1 MTMRTHWMHLA
12 VWSAILL
19 SACRKEEAV
28 EAPDM
33 GLDYFPTAVG
43 TWVEYQVDSLWRD
56 DPSNVLD
63 SVSYHLLERI
73 EEHYTDL
80 EGRPCQRI
88 HRYVQDLDGAWVV
101 RDVWTSTVDAY
112 AAEKTEENY
121 RRLKLS
127 FPVRDARRWDIN
139 VYGTGATG
147 DDTRND
153 ELLVAYE
160 QVDQPWS
167 TGSLSFDKTVLVKN
181 TVPPNFVDTREFEER
196 YADGVGMVYKYWEE
210 STNRVVYNPDG
221 TITLQNVGWRLR
233 MIAVAH
239 GS

>member
-1 MTMRTHWMHLA
+1 MTMRSHHLLIVFGA
-12 VWSAILL
+12 SLL
-19 SACRKEEAV
+19 LAACKKEEV
-28 EAPDM
+28 EEPDM
-33 GLDYFPTAVG
+33 GYGYFPTAVG

-63 SVSYHLLERI
+63 SVSYRLLERI

-88 HRYVQDLDGAWVV
+88 HRYVHDATGEWVV
-101 RDVWTSTVDAY
+101 RDVWTSTVDGY

-127 FPVRDARRWDIN
+127 FPVRNARRWDIN
-139 VYGTGATG
+139 IYGTGATG
-147 DDTRND
+147 DDSRSD

-160 QVDQPWS
+160 DIDEPWS
-167 TGSLSFDKTVLVKN
+167 TGNLSFAKTVLVKN

-196 YADGVGMVYKYWEE
+196 YADGVGMVAKYWEE

-233 MIAVAH
+233 MTAVAH